1 MVIGLLSFCIV
12 RGQSMSTDSLLQK
25 VKTASTDADK
35 LDAILEV
42 CMRNDIDMDTFNEL
56 AFESKDL
63 AERSGDKE
71 KIGLSAY
78 FVAWAH
84 YLESNNDSS
93 RISIDEALIK
103 LDESNPDLSDVI
115 FKLKSFKATT
125 YQSEQNNTEA
135 LRILFPLLDEVQK
148 KGNKLHIAQ
157 TMHLIAIIE
166 GQQKNALKT
175 IEWEKQA
182 LPLLEEDSPN
192 ANNVRS
198 TVLATMGKAY
208 MQLNMIDSAVFY
220 NSKAIDQFE
229 KTEDLYNLAIA
240 LQRQAKMLTSV
251 NDLTNVK
258 VILDRL
264 SALNEQIHMGD
275 GDMNYWMSFI
285 NYHIQSK
292 EYDKAIALIQDRLQ
306 KAGESS
312 ERNATKWGIRL
323 EYYEALAKCY
333 KAQGDLKSYGEAM
346 EDILMAKDSLYDI
359 NSAEAIADIQTKY
372 EVQKKENTIIEQKL
386 QLSKK
391 NIMMYGSLVFFLTI
405 SIFLWLHFRNNSRRQ
420 KLEMQIQMQQD
431 KMKSEQAIRD
441 AEENERKRIAAD
453 LHDNLGSYAASIVSN
468 IQHLH
473 QTTDNASTLRELGE
487 NSQAMVSMLS
497 DTIWALKK
505 EKLSFTM
512 ISDRVK
518 VMLQR
523 LGRSYPGIQLEV
535 IEDIEEDFLLQP
547 SHAFQLFSIIQEAVN
562 NALKHSHANVIS
574 VVIHSRKTGSAY
586 VRVMDN
592 GTGKVEQLES
602 SESGNGLYNMRHRA
616 ELLHWQLSWKP
627 NNDRGIVVEINRNNT
642 N

>member
-1 MVIGLLSFCIV
+1 MVIGLLSFCLV

-25 VKTASTDADK
+25 VKAASTDADK

-42 CMRNDIDMDTFNEL
+42 CMRNDIDLDTFNEL
-56 AFESKDL
+56 AFESKEL
-63 AERSGDKE
+63 AERSGDKK

-93 RISIDEALIK
+93 RISIDEALFK

-148 KGNKLHIAQ
+148 KVNKLHIAQ

-523 LGRSYPGIQLEV
+523 LGRSYPSIQLEV
-535 IEDIEEDFLLQP
+535 TEDIEEDFLLQP

-562 NALKHSHANVIS
+562 NALKHSHANMIS

-627 NNDRGIVVEINRNNT
+627 NNDQGIVVEIYRNNT

>member
-1 MVIGLLSFCIV
+1 MVIGLLSFCLV
-12 RGQSMSTDSLLQK
+12 CGQSMSTDSLLQK
-25 VKTASTDADK
+25 VKAAGTDADK

-42 CMRNDIDMDTFNEL
+42 CMRNDIDLDTFNEL

-63 AERSGDKE
+63 AERSGDKK

-93 RISIDEALIK
+93 RISIDEALFK

-333 KAQGDLKSYGEAM
+333 KAQGDLKSYGKAM

-627 NNDRGIVVEINRNNT
+627 NNDQGIVVEINRNNT

>member
-1 MVIGLLSFCIV
+1 MVIGLLSFYLV

-25 VKTASTDADK
+25 VKAASTDADK

-42 CMRNDIDMDTFNEL
+42 CMRNDIDLDTFNEL

-63 AERSGDKE
+63 AERSGDKK

-93 RISIDEALIK
+93 RISIDEALFK

-182 LPLLEEDSPN
+182 LPLLDEDSPN

-346 EDILMAKDSLYDI
+346 EDILVAKDSLYDI

-473 QTTDNASTLRELGE
+473 QTTDNALTLRELGE

-562 NALKHSHANVIS
+562 NALKHSHANMIS

-627 NNDRGIVVEINRNNT
+627 NNDQGIVVEIYRNNT

>member
-1 MVIGLLSFCIV
+1 MVIGLLSFYLV

-25 VKTASTDADK
+25 VKAASTDADK

-42 CMRNDIDMDTFNEL
+42 CMRNDIDLDTFNEL

-63 AERSGDKE
+63 AERSGDKK

-93 RISIDEALIK
+93 RISIDEALFK

-182 LPLLEEDSPN
+182 LPLLDEDSPN

-473 QTTDNASTLRELGE
+473 QTTDNALTLRELGE

-562 NALKHSHANVIS
+562 NALKHSHANMIS

-627 NNDRGIVVEINRNNT
+627 NNDQGIVVEIYRNNT

>member
-1 MVIGLLSFCIV
+1 MVIGLLSFYLV
-12 RGQSMSTDSLLQK
+12 RGQAMSTDSLLQK
-25 VKTASTDADK
+25 VKAASTDADK

-42 CMRNDIDMDTFNEL
+42 CMRNDIDLDTFNEL

-63 AERSGDKE
+63 AERSGDKK

-93 RISIDEALIK
+93 RISIDEALFK

-182 LPLLEEDSPN
+182 LPLLDEDSPN

-346 EDILMAKDSLYDI
+346 EDILVAKDSLYDI

-473 QTTDNASTLRELGE
+473 QTTDNALTLRELGE

-523 LGRSYPGIQLEV
+523 LGRSYPSIQLEV

-562 NALKHSHANVIS
+562 NALKHSHANMIS
-574 VVIHSRKTGSAY
+574 VVIYSRKTGSAY

-627 NNDRGIVVEINRNNT
+627 NNDQGIVVEIYRNNT